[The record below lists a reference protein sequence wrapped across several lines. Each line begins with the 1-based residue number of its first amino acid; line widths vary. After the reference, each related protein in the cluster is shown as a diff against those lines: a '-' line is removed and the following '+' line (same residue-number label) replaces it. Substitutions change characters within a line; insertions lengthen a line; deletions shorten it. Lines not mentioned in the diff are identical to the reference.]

1 MTSIHRLTQL
11 ALLTAL
17 SLALYGLESQLPLP
31 FLAPGAKL
39 GLANII
45 TCAALILLPRQR
57 DALFVLLARILLAS

>member
-31 FLAPGAKL
+31 VLAPGAKL

-45 TCAALILLPRQR
+45 TCAAGG
-57 DALFVLLARILLAS
+57 